1 MVQLSGIEKPSP
13 ELKSSF
19 KTKNQLVG
27 YTSEQA
33 VVFLLQKNNW
43 ILEFQRFKTVVAEVD
58 LIFSKNNKILLIEV
72 KKLNDDW
79 RAFQR
84 VGRNQYFSLQKNLV
98 YLSTRMPGFQFE
110 SFVCW
115 VDRLNRVSFV
125 RVD

>member
-1 MVQLSGIEKPSP
+1 MI
-13 ELKSSF
+13 
-19 KTKNQLVG
+19 
-27 YTSEQA
+27 
-33 VVFLLQKNNW
+33 FLLQKNNW
-43 ILEFQRFKTVVAEVD
+43 VLEFQRFKTVVAEVD
-58 LIFSKNNKILLIEV
+58 LIFSKDDRIFLIEV

-98 YLSTRMPGFQFE
+98 YLSTRLPAFRFE

-115 VDRLNRVSFV
+115 VDRLNRISFV